1 MIELLRI
8 HTLVCTVRALIFIG
22 DAADKFGNACY
33 RKAIKLEV
41 FAWRLG
47 HGAFAGVAAIS
58 GEGAR

>member
-8 HTLVCTVRALIFIG
+8 HTLVSTVRALIFIG

-41 FAWRLG
+41 FAWRQARAEKL
-47 HGAFAGVAAIS
+47 AGP
-58 GEGAR
+58 EG